1 MSEIKKGNDIFL
13 TEDLVI
19 MGVIDD
25 GWLKDSLPDDTL
37 VFTGLTNQNLLV
49 NDVLDATESER
60 KEKDETTEKWTLH
73 GLQRY
78 L

>member
-60 KEKDETTEKWTLH
+60 KESKHKNIDSA
-73 GLQRY
+73 
-78 L
+78 

>member
-37 VFTGLTNQNLLV
+37 VLTGLTNQNLLV

-60 KEKDETTEKWTLH
+60 KEKDETTEKWTHH